1 MSWLA
6 VDLSSATAVTG
17 SGILETVFPD
27 LWVSEVKS
35 KRDPS
40 GIQPGLHTSILG
52 VGTCLM

>member
-27 LWVSEVKS
+27 LWVSEVPFRYTAWSPHINSRGGYVFDVAKS
-35 KRDPS
+35 
-40 GIQPGLHTSILG
+40 
-52 VGTCLM
+52 